1 MSGDTVSVIRPRTY
15 EEAAVAVRACGARG
29 AVARGGPGPAR
40 GDAARNAGGTVLDMT
55 GLDRVHVVDADE
67 GVVLCAAGVTL
78 RRLTELVLP
87 LGWLVPA
94 GPAARH
100 TTVGGAIAAGLHVS
114 GSFTRHVQALE
125 LLTADGEVRAV
136 RPDTELF
143 EATAGGLGLTGV
155 ILTATIRLLPV
166 ETAYLTV
173 GTERAADLDE
183 VLARLTGTGRDRRYA
198 AARIDLTARGAATGR
213 AVLTRADHTPL
224 SALRTGP
231 RGWRRPF
238 ALRSPG
244 LPPVATLVPAGI
256 RYRTAPRARTGELR
270 HLSAFF
276 HPLETVALESRLH
289 GRFGRVRYRFAV
301 GAGEEEMLHR
311 IVRRVASRRCP
322 TAHAVLQ
329 RLGEAGPGWLC
340 GAVPGWTLALDLPA
354 GLPGLP
360 AFLDALD
367 EEVAAAGGRV
377 GLAEDARLRPDL
389 LTAMYP
395 RAADFRALR
404 ARLDPRAV
412 FASDLA
418 RRLAL

>member
-29 AVARGGPGPAR
+29 AVARGGPNR
-40 GDAARNAGGTVLDMT
+40 SHGDSARNAGGTVLDMT

-67 GVVLCAAGVTL
+67 GVVLCAAGVPL
-78 RRLTELVLP
+78 RRLAELLLP

-94 GPAARH
+94 VPAARH
-100 TTVGGAIAAGLHVS
+100 TTVGGAIAADLHVS

-166 ETAYLTV
+166 QTAYLSV
-173 GTERAADLDE
+173 GTERAAGLDDL
-183 VLARLTGTGRDRRYA
+183 LARLTATGRGNRYA

-213 AVLTRADHTPL
+213 GVLTRAEPAPL
-224 SALRTGP
+224 DALGTGT
-231 RGWRRPF
+231 RAWRRLLPPRP
-238 ALRSPG
+238 LR
-244 LPPVATLVPAGI
+244 LPPVGTLVPASI
-256 RYRTAPRARTGELR
+256 RYRSAPRARTGALR

-276 HPLETVALESRLH
+276 HPLDTVPLESRLH
-289 GRFGRVRYRFAV
+289 GRTGRVRYRFTV
-301 GAGEEEMLHR
+301 GDGQEETLHR
-311 IVRRVASRRCP
+311 IVRRLATRRCP

-329 RLGEAGPGWLC
+329 RPGEAGPGWLSC
-340 GAVPGWTLALDLPA
+340 AVPGWTLTLDLPA
-354 GLPGLP
+354 GLPKLP

-389 LTAMYP
+389 FTAMYP

-404 ARLDPRAV
+404 AGLDPRAV